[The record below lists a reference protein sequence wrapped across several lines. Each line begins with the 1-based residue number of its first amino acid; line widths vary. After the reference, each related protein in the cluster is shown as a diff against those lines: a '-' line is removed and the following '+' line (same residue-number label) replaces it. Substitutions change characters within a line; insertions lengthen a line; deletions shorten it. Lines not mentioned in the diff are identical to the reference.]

1 MSAKCHTYYLAVS
14 HLLHTFAAKI
24 QKWQRYEEDFFD
36 SSCLADDDKL
46 HHQLSKQEICDAL
59 WPKKPDAS
67 ETLYTLIRR
76 IKPVIELNSNLM
88 IESERGKSY
97 RLIIR

>member
-24 QKWQRYEEDFFD
+24 QKEQRYEEDFFD

-46 HHQLSKQEICDAL
+46 HHQLS
-59 WPKKPDAS
+59 P
-67 ETLYTLIRR
+67 
-76 IKPVIELNSNLM
+76 
-88 IESERGKSY
+88 
-97 RLIIR
+97 